1 MNVLIASIDIDM
13 RNVDIA
19 NMCIWTIIMCIRNVN
34 IYIVRNN
41 I

>member
-1 MNVLIASIDIDM
+1 MNVVIASIDIDM

-19 NMCIWTIIMCIRNVN
+19 NMYIWTIIMCIRNVN